1 MRLVT
6 GTSAVGVDER
16 WDCCDN
22 SSVVVI
28 DVKQASSR
36 IRKNKDCMCVV
47 PPPRLISIISAGF
60 TRIGS
65 TTAIRAARPGE
76 QIAMASSASRKSSCH
91 SRGWKAALKVALVL
105 VALGRLRRKLPK
117 FKKWA
122 SSPHPRNCA
131 AADQ

>member
-22 SSVVVI
+22 SSVIVI

-60 TRIGS
+60 TRIES
-65 TTAIRAARPGE
+65 TTAIRA
-76 QIAMASSASRKSSCH
+76 C
-91 SRGWKAALKVALVL
+91 
-105 VALGRLRRKLPK
+105 
-117 FKKWA
+117 
-122 SSPHPRNCA
+122 SPR
-131 AADQ
+131 